1 MIIGIWRAPLDK
13 NRTLEDYIKFQNE
26 VVVPEMKTMQGLLG
40 IFNFHTETEWG
51 TIQLWESHE
60 ADLAERREAHSG
72 GFRARRRPSLGSDP
86 ECIDF
91 AMAACHPSVRPD
103 GKQAVVELRRLR
115 IPFGV

>member
-60 ADLAERREAHSG
+60 ADLAEDYSPQTGRISEQMKALNLLPNGQGDYEVFEVHN
-72 GFRARRRPSLGSDP
+72 GFTHADLLT
-86 ECIDF
+86 
-91 AMAACHPSVRPD
+91 MAL
-103 GKQAVVELRRLR
+103 K
-115 IPFGV
+115 